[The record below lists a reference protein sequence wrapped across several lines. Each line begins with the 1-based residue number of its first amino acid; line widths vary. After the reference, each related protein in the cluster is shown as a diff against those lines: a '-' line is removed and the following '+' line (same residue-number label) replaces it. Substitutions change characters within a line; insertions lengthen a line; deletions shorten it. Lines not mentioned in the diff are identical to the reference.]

1 MALLPEEGLGLLARG
16 ITTGMRTY
24 ADEKEKARQRARE
37 QAKALQGFIDAQTQA
52 GQGHAALALRDPFI
66 SATNEGFGL
75 DLKPSPIAGGAL
87 PGGGRDFNN
96 RQTLGAIRGSVG
108 LDRLAPPPTP
118 GRVTLSPGQVLAD
131 SLTGK
136 PLLRLPD
143 RPPAGLTYEQQLA
156 LAEAKRRFEAQQN
169 ELDRGVRLQGIQASG
184 AGRQQATQDR
194 QAAQSDAAARR
205 AAEDLRRR
213 QSEWDRAAQSFID
226 KELSAAEA
234 RAKAQSGGGQAA
246 PPANAT
252 PEQISAW
259 AMQQMLS
266 GSAPKMGLT
275 EVEREQMRVKLMQDF
290 QRTHGTRPQAP
301 GGFRAPGQNQSGP
314 LAPGP

>member
-24 ADEKEKARQRARE
+24 ADEKERARQRARE

-52 GQGHAALALRDPFI
+52 GQGQAALALRGPFF
-66 SATNEGFGL
+66 SATNEAFGL
-75 DLKPSPIAGGAL
+75 DLKPSSIAGGAL

-108 LDRLAPPPTP
+108 LDRLAPTPAP

-143 RPPAGLTYEQQLA
+143 RPPSGLTYEQQLA
-156 LAEAKRRFEAQQN
+156 LAEAKRRFDAQQN
-169 ELDRGVRLQGIQASG
+169 DLDRGIRMQG
-184 AGRQQATQDR
+184 TQDR

-234 RAKAQSGGGQAA
+234 RAKAKANEGAAEPMPLPPMPAA
-246 PPANAT
+246 PESEKMAYAQRLAAWQARSQNAPAA
-252 PEQISAW
+252 
-259 AMQQMLS
+259 
-266 GSAPKMGLT
+266 MGLSQ
-275 EVEREQMRVKLMQDF
+275 EERLALRQRFLQDF
-290 QRTHGTRPQAP
+290 ARQRGGRPVENEFIVPGRTAP
-301 GGFRAPGQNQSGP
+301 GP
-314 LAPGP
+314 LAPLPR